1 MREKFQKDI
10 ECIISALRDAGYDP
24 YEQLYAYAITGNETF
39 ITRKGDA
46 RNMVAKL
53 DRKDL
58 IEHVLP
64 YVNIGKNNLSYIEKY
79 RNIIRDKNHCKI
91 Q

>member
-10 ECIISALRDAGYDP
+10 EYIISVLRDAGYDP

-46 RNMVAKL
+46 RNLIITLEREK
-53 DRKDL
+53 L
-58 IEHVLP
+58 IEYVLP
-64 YVNIGKNNLSYIEKY
+64 YVSQKNK
-79 RNIIRDKNHCKI
+79 
-91 Q
+91 

>member
-46 RNMVAKL
+46 RNMATNL
-53 DRKDL
+53 NREDL
-58 IEHVLP
+58 IKYVLP
-64 YVNIGKNNLSYIEKY
+64 YVNTDNDKLS
-79 RNIIRDKNHCKI
+79 
-91 Q
+91 

>member
-46 RNMVAKL
+46 R
-53 DRKDL
+53 RIISSIEREEL
-58 IEHVLP
+58 IEYILP
-64 YVNIGKNNLSYIEKY
+64 HLKEMI
-79 RNIIRDKNHCKI
+79 
-91 Q
+91 

>member
-10 ECIISALRDAGYDP
+10 ECIISALRDAGYDT

-46 RNMVAKL
+46 RL
-53 DRKDL
+53 IISLIDREKL
-58 IEHVLP
+58 IEYIIP
-64 YVNIGKNNLSYIEKY
+64 YLNEK
-79 RNIIRDKNHCKI
+79 I
-91 Q
+91 

>member
-10 ECIISALRDAGYDP
+10 EYIISVLRDAGYDP

-46 RNMVAKL
+46 RNLIVTLEREK
-53 DRKDL
+53 L
-58 IEHVLP
+58 IEYVLP
-64 YVNIGKNNLSYIEKY
+64 YVSPKNK
-79 RNIIRDKNHCKI
+79 
-91 Q
+91 

>member
-1 MREKFQKDI
+1 MREKFRKEI

-46 RNMVAKL
+46 RNMVTNL
-53 DRKDL
+53 DREDL
-58 IEHVLP
+58 IEYVLP
-64 YVNIGKNNLSYIEKY
+64 YVNTDNDKLS
-79 RNIIRDKNHCKI
+79 
-91 Q
+91 

>member
-10 ECIISALRDAGYDP
+10 ECIISVLRDAGYDP

-46 RNMVAKL
+46 RNMVIKL
-53 DRKDL
+53 DREQL
-58 IEHVLP
+58 IE
-64 YVNIGKNNLSYIEKY
+64 YVLSYV
-79 RNIIRDKNHCKI
+79 DKSKA
-91 Q
+91 

>member
-1 MREKFQKDI
+1 MREQFQKDI

-46 RNMVAKL
+46 RRIISL
-53 DRKDL
+53 IDREKL
-58 IEHVLP
+58 IEYIIP
-64 YVNIGKNNLSYIEKY
+64 YLNEK
-79 RNIIRDKNHCKI
+79 I
-91 Q
+91 

>member
-46 RNMVAKL
+46 RRIISL
-53 DRKDL
+53 IDREKL
-58 IEHVLP
+58 IEYIIP
-64 YVNIGKNNLSYIEKY
+64 YLNA
-79 RNIIRDKNHCKI
+79 KI
-91 Q
+91 